1 MSRADPYGQP
11 IGPALAH
18 WTARPMPSREPM
30 RGRLCIVEP
39 FEAARHGASLRAAHA
54 HAMDD
59 RDWTYLP
66 DPRPADRDE
75 FAAWCDRLEA
85 GADPMH
91 HAILDRETG
100 HALGSAA
107 FMRIDPANGVIEIG
121 AVNFS
126 PLLQR
131 RAMGTEAIALMLRR
145 AFDELGYRRVE
156 WKCDALNAPS
166 RAAAVRYGF
175 RFEGVFRQAVVT
187 KGRSRD
193 TAWYAAI
200 DGEWPALREA
210 LDRWLS
216 PDNFDQLGRQ
226 RRPLRQ
232 AARSAAAATGGA

>member
-1 MSRADPYGQP
+1 MSRTDPYGQP
-11 IGPALAH
+11 IGAALAH
-18 WTARPMPSREPM
+18 WNARPIPPREPM

-39 FEAARHGASLRAAHA
+39 FDAARHGASLQAAHA
-54 HAMDD
+54 HAPDD
-59 RDWTYLP
+59 RGWTYL
-66 DPRPADRDE
+66 ADRKPTDRNG
-75 FAAWCDRLEA
+75 FAAWCERLQA
-85 GADPMH
+85 SADPMH
-91 HAILDRETG
+91 HAILDRTTG

-107 FMRIDPANGVIEIG
+107 FMRIDPCHGVIEIG

-166 RAAAVRYGF
+166 RAAASRYGF
-175 RFEGVFRQAVVT
+175 CFEGVFRQAVVT

-193 TAWYAAI
+193 TAWYAVI
-200 DGEWPALREA
+200 DCEWPALRET
-210 LDRWLS
+210 LERWLS
-216 PDNFDQLGRQ
+216 PENFDALGRQ

-232 AARSAAAATGGA
+232 AVRSGAVASGGA